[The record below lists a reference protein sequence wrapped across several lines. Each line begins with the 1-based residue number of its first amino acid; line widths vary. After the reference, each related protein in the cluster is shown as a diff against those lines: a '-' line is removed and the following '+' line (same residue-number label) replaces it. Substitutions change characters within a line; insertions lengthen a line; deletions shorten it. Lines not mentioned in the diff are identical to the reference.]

1 MLMTIIT
8 TRMSM
13 ATSMHIPT
21 LMVSINTR
29 IHTANM
35 IMLTTMAMTT
45 FTIISPCPKPGG
57 EVCFR

>member
-1 MLMTIIT
+1 
-8 TRMSM
+8 MSM